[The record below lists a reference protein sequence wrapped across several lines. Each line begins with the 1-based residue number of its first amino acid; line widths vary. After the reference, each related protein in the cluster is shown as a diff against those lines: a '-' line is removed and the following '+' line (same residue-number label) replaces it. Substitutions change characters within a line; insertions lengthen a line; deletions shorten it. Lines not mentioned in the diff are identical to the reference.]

1 MMRKRQKKPKVAT
14 MRMEPEIVFTL
25 RCYSVGKKSGR
36 YDNVSTAGK
45 WKGKIY
51 YLSKIKNVTIDAV
64 MFIVKLLK
72 KAEGFNNQEL
82 DWIMSFKNNLIK
94 NLFARFQTV
103 VQTFLRKKYFL
114 EVDRYFEF
122 LKTTNIKLENFV
134 GNILPKQCDIRKIF
148 GHFKSA
154 KKLM

>member
-1 MMRKRQKKPKVAT
+1 M
-14 MRMEPEIVFTL
+14 
-25 RCYSVGKKSGR
+25 
-36 YDNVSTAGK
+36 
-45 WKGKIY
+45 
-51 YLSKIKNVTIDAV
+51 IDAI
-64 MFIVKLLK
+64 MFIVKSLK
-72 KAEGFNNQEL
+72 KSEGFDSQEL

-134 GNILPKQCDIRKIF
+134 RNILPKQCDIRNIRTF
-148 GHFKSA
+148 
-154 KKLM
+154 